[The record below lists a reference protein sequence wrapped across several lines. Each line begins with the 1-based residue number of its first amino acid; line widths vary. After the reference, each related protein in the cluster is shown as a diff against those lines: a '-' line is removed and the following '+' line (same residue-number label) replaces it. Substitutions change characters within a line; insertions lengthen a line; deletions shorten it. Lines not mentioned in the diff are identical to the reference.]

1 MEMKTIPNYPNYGV
15 TRDGRVW
22 SYNRN
27 RFMSLY
33 VEKPGRLCVKLW
45 VKGIRFAKVVH
56 KLVFETFYQRYTDIV
71 IHKDGDFTNNNLNN
85 LIGFNR
91 SVWNASL
98 ARKKALPDAL
108 TSQHIVQVDIS
119 NKEVEVINMPKSGT
133 IEYHR
138 IRSAVKTKG
147 RRTVCSNGY
156 LYFIVGEKQELI
168 AEISARIKANQLYLN
183 QVNHPTF
190 TTCVKNHIH
199 RFEKYLEV
207 LHTI

>member
-1 MEMKTIPNYPNYGV
+1 MEMKQIPDYPNYAV

-45 VKGIRFAKVVH
+45 VNGIRFAKVVH
-56 KLVFETFYQRYTDIV
+56 KLVFETFYQRYTDVV

-98 ARKKALPDAL
+98 ARKKILPEAL
-108 TSQHIVQVDIS
+108 TSKHIVQVDIS
-119 NKEVEVINMPKSGT
+119 NKKVEVIKMPKSGT
-133 IEYHR
+133 TEYHR

-147 RRTVCSNGY
+147 RRTINSDGC

-168 AEISARIKANQLYLN
+168 AEILARIKANQLYLN
-183 QVNHPTF
+183 QVDHLTF

-207 LHTI
+207 LQTI